1 MTHSDT
7 PFIQVNEEQLD
18 SDDVPL
24 DLLAFANQLS
34 LHLNLNV
41 HYIEITLLPELA
53 IQQLNSQYFNVD
65 EATDT
70 ITFNLTP
77 NEAIT
82 GDIYLCP
89 SIIKKNAEKFSCS
102 YEKEFRIVLIHS
114 FLHLLG
120 HDDQTPDSFEAMKQK
135 QESIYEA
142 LLK

>member
-1 MTHSDT
+1 MTHSET
-7 PFIQVNEEQLD
+7 PFIQINDEQAD
-18 SDDVPL
+18 TDEVPL

-34 LHLNLNV
+34 HHLALNF
-41 HYIEITLLPELA
+41 HYIEITLLSEQD
-53 IQQLNSQYFNVD
+53 IKSLNTEYFKVN

-89 SIIKKNAEKFSCS
+89 SIIKKNALKFNCS

-114 FLHLLG
+114 FLHLIG
-120 HDDQTPDSFEAMKQK
+120 HDDQTLESFDTMKQK
-135 QESIYEA
+135 QEAIYED
-142 LLK
+142 LVK

>member
-1 MTHSDT
+1 MQKNYRKLWRRPKVNFMTHSDT

-89 SIIKKNAEKFSCS
+89 SIIKKNS
-102 YEKEFRIVLIHS
+102 
-114 FLHLLG
+114 
-120 HDDQTPDSFEAMKQK
+120 
-135 QESIYEA
+135 
-142 LLK
+142 